1 VSIMQLIL
9 LSHYFL
15 HFIRIIFFFGLK
27 LFTLRIRKSTW
38 LQLLL
43 YSGGALSETLRKLT
57 KNDILYPLLMDEHY
71 KAIERRLMIIYTAVE
86 LCKERYGNDIFK

>member
-1 VSIMQLIL
+1 
-9 LSHYFL
+9 
-15 HFIRIIFFFGLK
+15 
-27 LFTLRIRKSTW
+27 
-38 LQLLL
+38 L